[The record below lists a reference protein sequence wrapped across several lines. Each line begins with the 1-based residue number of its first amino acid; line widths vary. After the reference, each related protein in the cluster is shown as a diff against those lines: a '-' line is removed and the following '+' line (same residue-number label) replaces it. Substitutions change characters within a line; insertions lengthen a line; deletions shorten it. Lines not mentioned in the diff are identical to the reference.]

1 MARVHEVV
9 VDEGLLGRDEAAC
22 MVRRSEMSD
31 CGGGYLEHPKAV
43 AGTPVAGLQ
52 PGSAELPGAT
62 RRARTEEVQGPSWG
76 AAQEPSWGIA
86 QEPSWGTAQEP
97 SWGAAQEP
105 SWGAAQEPSWV
116 TAKGAL

>member
-31 CGGGYLEHPKAV
+31 FGGGSLEHPRAM
-43 AGTPVAGLQ
+43 AGVPVAGLQ
-52 PGSAELPGAT
+52 PGSAELPRAT

-76 AAQEPSWGIA
+76 AAQEPSW
-86 QEPSWGTAQEP
+86 
-97 SWGAAQEP
+97 
-105 SWGAAQEPSWV
+105 V